1 MIWRKSNQPI
11 VSIPI
16 LSSLIF
22 SKKYPLLWNASLC
35 IRSIQLSTCFDVL
48 PQQCDGASARAVNT
62 RLLLLFPLSLSL
74 SPSLSVEAPPCCMWF
89 PNICVSP
96 GYGWILCFAQLLC
109 QSTIHRCTSEYFACL
124 ICLSVQWSS
133 NSLLVCL
140 IFCECKDRIWRRTNS
155 FLCFCCAVAW
165 SKPYYHPVQ
174 VPGFKFS
181 ELVSSIPL
189 MIFILSLFPMIFC
202 ADWNLIHDDNSSH
215 ASQLT
220 LQQQRPHLSLAAAAA
235 VDAANTKSRNCKA
248 PPCLWQLPL
257 TVNIQLSIGRLEGRQ
272 ERLWNVIKL
281 TERESELCKR

>member
-22 SKKYPLLWNASLC
+22 FKKIPTSMKC
-35 IRSIQLSTCFDVL
+35 IFVHQINPTFHMFWCPAPAVRWRQCESSEHSSIVAVSALRSTY
-48 PQQCDGASARAVNT
+48 
-62 RLLLLFPLSLSL
+62 LSLSL

-140 IFCECKDRIWRRTNS
+140 IFFNVRI
-155 FLCFCCAVAW
+155 
-165 SKPYYHPVQ
+165 
-174 VPGFKFS
+174 
-181 ELVSSIPL
+181 
-189 MIFILSLFPMIFC
+189 
-202 ADWNLIHDDNSSH
+202 
-215 ASQLT
+215 
-220 LQQQRPHLSLAAAAA
+220 
-235 VDAANTKSRNCKA
+235 
-248 PPCLWQLPL
+248 
-257 TVNIQLSIGRLEGRQ
+257 
-272 ERLWNVIKL
+272 
-281 TERESELCKR
+281 ESEEEQTVFYVSAVQSLEASPTITQARYQASNLVNWSVAFLWWYLFSHCFQWFSVRIEI

>member
-140 IFCECKDRIWRRTNS
+140 IFCQCKDSIWRRKTVFYVSAVQSLEASPTITQSRYQASNLVNWS
-155 FLCFCCAVAW
+155 VAFLWWYLFSHCFQW
-165 SKPYYHPVQ
+165 
-174 VPGFKFS
+174 FS
-181 ELVSSIPL
+181 VRIEI
-189 MIFILSLFPMIFC
+189 
-202 ADWNLIHDDNSSH
+202 
-215 ASQLT
+215 
-220 LQQQRPHLSLAAAAA
+220 
-235 VDAANTKSRNCKA
+235 
-248 PPCLWQLPL
+248 
-257 TVNIQLSIGRLEGRQ
+257 
-272 ERLWNVIKL
+272 
-281 TERESELCKR
+281 